1 MGARCSKLSV
11 CWWPPHFK
19 SPLLGMVLS
28 LSHWVGFGGGGG
40 GIWLLVSDVRVLMME
55 RVCCGGGLGG
65 GALHLGLVLLRFFWG
80 SFFFF
85 WGGNSV
91 CVSNSPALVCGRG
104 AVDPAGIR
112 CEMGLI
118 QWVVFV

>member
-40 GIWLLVSDVRVLMME
+40 RDLVAGFGCARVDDG
-55 RVCCGGGLGG
+55 VG
-65 GALHLGLVLLRFFWG
+65 LLRWRPAFGPGFAAFFLG
-80 SFFFF
+80 IFFFF
-85 WGGNSV
+85 LGGGNSV

>member
-1 MGARCSKLSV
+1 MLVAAALQVAAAWYGALA
-11 CWWPPHFK
+11 
-19 SPLLGMVLS
+19 LALG
-28 LSHWVGFGGGGG
+28 WVWGGGGRD
-40 GIWLLVSDVRVLMME
+40 LVAGFGCARVDDG
-55 RVCCGGGLGG
+55 VG
-65 GALHLGLVLLRFFWG
+65 LLRWRPAFGPGFAAFFLG
-80 SFFFF
+80 IFFFF
-85 WGGNSV
+85 LGGGNSV

>member
-1 MGARCSKLSV
+1 MLVAAALQVAAAWYGALA
-11 CWWPPHFK
+11 
-19 SPLLGMVLS
+19 LALG
-28 LSHWVGFGGGGG
+28 WVWGGGGG

-55 RVCCGGGLGG
+55 WGCCG

-85 WGGNSV
+85 LGGGNSV

>member
-40 GIWLLVSDVRVLMME
+40 GGIWLLVSDVRVLMME
-55 RVCCGGGLGG
+55 WGCCG

-85 WGGNSV
+85 LGGGNSV